1 MSSRAVSVLFTAW
14 MVLFGVLFYAI
25 RPWQVAIWAV
35 LGLSGAAAIEYG
47 IRRHRPR
54 EALPWRLLAAALVLF
69 VVGDTFSAL
78 LNSDRLA
85 PYQVPFV
92 VDMCYLAMFVLMS
105 AGLMGLAR
113 SGSPVRDRAGVLDA
127 VTLLLAL
134 GLLAWMFLVEPRFRT
149 PGLTALEQIAAVA
162 YPLADLLLLAMALR
176 IVIVARWSASVA
188 LLAAGSAGMFV
199 SDNLHLFARLDGFWH
214 IGGPLDIGW
223 ILLYWG
229 WGLAALLPSMV
240 WLSEPG
246 PAPTAELSSRR
257 VVVLGLSSFIPPVV
271 LLFQALRGP
280 VRNAEAIALLCIAM
294 FVLVLIRLIDAMR
307 VHRHSLARER
317 LLREAGAELV
327 AATDVAHVT
336 DVVRETATGLMP
348 PHCPHRVV
356 LTVGEDE
363 AAPAEA
369 AGAPRAAVLAENGDL
384 RPVHSAE
391 LAGFESVLSCPL
403 APANGTSGG
412 RSIGTLLVGADENVL
427 RTLQGAMEVLAVQA
441 ALALSRIMLNDEVNR
456 RDSEAY
462 FRALV
467 HNTAD
472 VIMIVGNGDDIRYCS
487 PSAAAMFGRE
497 ALEGNH
503 LLDLV
508 VPEERERCAGYLL
521 RARQERRGET
531 TDWTVWGFGDRRLQ
545 VEVSS
550 RDLREDP
557 TVGGLVITLRD
568 VTQRRRLERELTH
581 RAFHDSLTGLANRA
595 LFIDRVTLAVD
606 RARRNGAITGVLFID
621 LDDFKDVND
630 TLGHPVGDEL
640 LTAVAERLKGVLRP
654 HDTAARLG
662 GDEFAALIEDA
673 PGTGAIEAVAEKVI
687 RVLSAPV
694 PVGDQVVPA
703 GASVGVAT
711 TRHADDGDELLRHA
725 DLALYSA
732 KGEGK
737 GQWRRYQPA
746 LHEALVERLQLKADL
761 DRAIA
766 EEEFSLRYQPVVGLT
781 GGGTVGLEALVRWE
795 HPHRGTL
802 GPGEFIGLAE
812 ESGLIVPIGTQVVR
826 QALAMAARWP
836 THAGLGPYVSI
847 NISARQFRTPGVVVD
862 LLRELDTAGL
872 PANRLMLE
880 IVESLLLH
888 EEEDVWTDLADLR
901 EAGVRVAIDDFGT
914 GYSSLSYLRQMAL
927 DVVKLDKSF
936 VSEIAVSAQQRA
948 LVEGIVRLANT
959 LGLEVIAEG
968 IETQEQREILAEIG
982 CPYGQGY
989 LFSKPLPAAEALRW
1003 LVDDLDRPGA
1013 D

>member
-1 MSSRAVSVLFTAW
+1 M
-14 MVLFGVLFYAI
+14 LFYAI
-25 RPWQVAIWAV
+25 RPWQVATWTV
-35 LGLSGAAAIEYG
+35 LGLSGAAAIVYG
-47 IRRHRPR
+47 VHRNRPR
-54 EALPWRLLAAALVLF
+54 ERLPWLLMSGALVLF
-69 VVGDTFSAL
+69 VIGDLFSAL
-78 LNSDRLA
+78 LNSDYLA
-85 PYQVPFV
+85 PYEVPLV
-92 VDMCYLAMFVLMS
+92 VDLCYLAMFALMS
-105 AGLMGLAR
+105 AGLLGLAR
-113 SGSPVRDRAGVLDA
+113 SGSAVRDRAGVLDA
-127 VTLLLAL
+127 ITLLLAL
-134 GLLAWMFLVEPRFRT
+134 GLLAWMFLIEPRFRT
-149 PGLTALEQIAAVA
+149 PGLSPLEQVAAVA
-162 YPLADLLLLAMALR
+162 YPLADLLLLAMVVR
-176 IVIVARWSASVA
+176 IVIVARWSAPVA
-188 LLAAGSAGMFV
+188 LLAVGSAGMFT

-214 IGGPLDIGW
+214 IGGPLDAGW
-223 ILLYWG
+223 MLLYWG

-240 WLSEPG
+240 WLTEPRPG
-246 PAPTAELSSRR
+246 PGMELSGRR
-257 VVVLGLSSFIPPVV
+257 VVVLGLSSFIPPLV

-280 VRNAEAIALLCIAM
+280 VRSPEGIALLCLAM
-294 FVLVLIRLIDAMR
+294 FVLVLVRLIDAMR
-307 VHRHSLARER
+307 VHRQALTRER
-317 LLREAGAELV
+317 MLREAGVDLV
-327 AATDVAHVT
+327 AATGVEQVT
-336 DVVRETATGLMP
+336 EVVRQTATGLMP
-348 PHCPHRVV
+348 PHCAHRVI
-356 LTVGEDE
+356 LSLDEGAGE
-363 AAPAEA
+363 APPPAETMA
-369 AGAPRAAVLAENGDL
+369 TRPRAAVLCHTGDL
-384 RPVHSAE
+384 PAEHSGA
-391 LAGFESVLSCPL
+391 LAGFDVALSCPL

-412 RSIGTLLVGADENVL
+412 HSIGTLVVAAQENVL
-427 RTLQGAMEVLAVQA
+427 RTLQGAMEVLALQA

-472 VIMIVGNGDDIRYCS
+472 VIMIIGNGDEIRYCS

-497 ALEGNH
+497 RLEGNH

-508 VPEERERCAGYLL
+508 VPEERERSAGYLL

-606 RARRNGAITGVLFID
+606 RARRNGSITGVLFID

-673 PGTGAIEAVAEKVI
+673 AGTGAIEQVAE
-687 RVLSAPV
+687 RVVRALSAPV
-694 PVGDQVVPA
+694 PVGEQVVPA

-711 TRHADDGDELLRHA
+711 TRHAGDGDELLRHA

-766 EEEFSLRYQPVVGLT
+766 EQEFSLRYQPVVGLT
-781 GGGTVGLEALVRWE
+781 GRRTVGLEALVRWE

-847 NISARQFRTPGVVVD
+847 NISARQFRTPGVVAD
-862 LLRELDTAGL
+862 LLRELDEAGL

-888 EEEDVWTDLADLR
+888 EEEDVWADLAQLR

-936 VSEIAVSAQQRA
+936 VGEIAVSEQQRA

-989 LFSKPLPAAEALRW
+989 LFSKPLPPMEALRW
-1003 LVDDLDRPGA
+1003 LVDDLDDPGA
-1013 D
+1013 H